1 MTKEISYG
9 QEIFRKTIHLSSLWM
24 VVSIAFF
31 PKWFN
36 IALFAFLLVS
46 TILVEYGNHR
56 KWRLFTLTYGSLFNR
71 ILREKETQEKFH
83 LSGAPY
89 VIAAYALMWL
99 VLLIYV
105 FIIVRGLKKT
115 EAQMGVLE
123 EQLAELQEKYNS

>member
-1 MTKEISYG
+1 MNPVLEEIY
-9 QEIFRKTIHLSSLWM
+9 
-24 VVSIAFF
+24 
-31 PKWFN
+31 
-36 IALFAFLLVS
+36 S
-46 TILVEYGNHR
+46 TILP
-56 KWRLFTLTYGSLFNR
+56 S
-71 ILREKETQEKFH
+71 
-83 LSGAPY
+83 APY

>member
-1 MTKEISYG
+1 MNPVLEEIY
-9 QEIFRKTIHLSSLWM
+9 
-24 VVSIAFF
+24 
-31 PKWFN
+31 
-36 IALFAFLLVS
+36 S
-46 TILVEYGNHR
+46 TIIP
-56 KWRLFTLTYGSLFNR
+56 S
-71 ILREKETQEKFH
+71 
-83 LSGAPY
+83 APY